1 MPKAVFDTTI
11 LVSAFL
17 RPVSGGASYDLLH
30 FVERG
35 ATELFICDEILE
47 ETARVLVHDEGN
59 RLRYVYSE
67 EDVVVYCQELM
78 GLGTIMQDVPEVRG
92 VVVRDPNDDMVVAC
106 ALAASADYIVTRD
119 KDLLSLEKYEG
130 ITMIAP
136 EDFLHVLRGEPQP
149 PDR

>member
-30 FVERG
+30 FAERG
-35 ATELFICDEILE
+35 AIELFISDEILE
-47 ETARVLVHDEGN
+47 ETARVLVHDEGK
-59 RLRYVYSE
+59 RIRYSYSE

-78 GLGTIMQDVPEVRG
+78 GLGTIMQDVPVVRG
-92 VVVRDPNDDMVVAC
+92 V
-106 ALAASADYIVTRD
+106 LAASADYIVTRD

>member
-1 MPKAVFDTTI
+1 MSLSSEIITETETVLFEREHLRERYPYTNEDVIEFCQFLQRAFA
-11 LVSAFL
+11 LV
-17 RPVSGGASYDLLH
+17 
-30 FVERG
+30 
-35 ATELFICDEILE
+35 TELPPLTGI
-47 ETARVLVHDEGN
+47 
-59 RLRYVYSE
+59 
-67 EDVVVYCQELM
+67 
-78 GLGTIMQDVPEVRG
+78 
-92 VVVRDPNDDMVVAC
+92 VRDPNDDMVVAC